1 VIWAAIVLFALA
13 GLGLAGLALRGR
25 ADPMRPARRSQAGGA
40 PGERDNEAGEAHI
53 QNERLQVVGRLAG
66 RFSHEFNNQLGVLSN
81 SAYLI
86 ERRSEDPNL
95 RLPAQAMLRSVD
107 TASRL
112 TQQLLRFGPRHST
125 HALVVDL
132 YRWLPGVR
140 GTLAVVLGK
149 RVALEVAEPAEASP
163 PGQPAARLGVYV
175 DPDELE
181 LALISIFLSVREAL
195 PDGARVR
202 MAAHPVGGHLAA
214 SAAKGEQVE
223 IRIEAVAHWQDTEP
237 RPEGVGPGEA
247 GVAGVVAAAS
257 AEAPQRPQESRPGVR
272 LSDADADASC
282 GLALARRL
290 CLAGGGVAWAEGGSG
305 GGDGD
310 GDSGGLAV
318 SLVLPRVPMAA
329 QDCLA
334 QSLD

>member
-1 VIWAAIVLFALA
+1 
-13 GLGLAGLALRGR
+13 
-25 ADPMRPARRSQAGGA
+25 M
-40 PGERDNEAGEAHI
+40 
-53 QNERLQVVGRLAG
+53 VGRLAG

-112 TQQLLRFGPRHST
+112 TQQLLRWAAPQ
-125 HALVVDL
+125 HACAGGGSVPLVA
-132 YRWLPGVR
+132 GVR

-223 IRIEAVAHWQDTEP
+223 IRIEAVAHWQGAGP
-237 RPEGVGPGEA
+237 GPEGRVRA
-247 GVAGVVAAAS
+247 NRAL
-257 AEAPQRPQESRPGVR
+257 RPKRAKR
-272 LSDADADASC
+272 A
-282 GLALARRL
+282 
-290 CLAGGGVAWAEGGSG
+290 
-305 GGDGD
+305 
-310 GDSGGLAV
+310 
-318 SLVLPRVPMAA
+318 
-329 QDCLA
+329 
-334 QSLD
+334 